1 MRILTSAT
9 PASCPWLVMS
19 ESWVARDWREAHVW
33 PYGLLPKNAGPQS
46 RAFDWTF
53 AGQQQLVL
61 CSSSDLRDQD
71 CEQGEGRGTL
81 IGIMGAVT
89 RGDGRE

>member
-1 MRILTSAT
+1 MSGNANTDIRNTRLLSL
-9 PASCPWLVMS
+9 ASYERVMGG
-19 ESWVARDWREAHVW
+19 EGME
-33 PYGLLPKNAGPQS
+33 GGPCL
-46 RAFDWTF
+46 AIWT
-53 AGQQQLVL
+53 AALKCWSVVGQQQLVL